1 MSEKMTFKEINQ
13 IDVSE
18 HTEQKMNLTY
28 LSWAWAHAEMKKIDE
43 NAEIKIHEFPD
54 TDALVALASHGVSIT
69 PDLAETITTN
79 YKKDKAGAYV
89 KVSVALN
96 ERTETEYLPVMDF
109 KNKAMTNPDAMAIN
123 KAHKRCFV
131 KALALHGL
139 GLYIYA
145 GEDLPEQPPVATVT
159 KKQADDL
166 KKQIKELS
174 QYLEDEQ
181 GERKTTVWLIS
192 KYSQGGET
200 LSDIAKA
207 NFDKATEDL
216 QRMINK
222 NKPIAD
228 ENYTENEQGSL
239 LEGNTTTPKG
249 DK

>member
-1 MSEKMTFKEINQ
+1 MTFKEINQ

-43 NAEIKIHEFPD
+43 NAKIVVHEFPD
-54 TDALVALASHGVSIT
+54 ADTLVDLASKGVAIT
-69 PDLAETITTN
+69 PELAETLKIN

-89 KVSVALN
+89 KVSVTLN

-145 GEDLPEQPPVATVT
+145 GEDLPEAPEVPKVT
-159 KKQADDL
+159 KEQADEIVA
-166 KKQIKELS
+166 KIKEAASYMDRDDADVML
-174 QYLEDEQ
+174 
-181 GERKTTVWLIS
+181 GRKIVGDNASNGSRVT
-192 KYSQGGET
+192 
-200 LSDIAKA
+200 DIDKINYDKTI
-207 NFDKATEDL
+207 NFL
-216 QRMINK
+216 NSIIGK
-222 NKPIAD
+222 NKPSDAKQ
-228 ENYTENEQGSL
+228 TSL
-239 LEGNTTTPKG
+239 MEGNTTTPKG

>member
-1 MSEKMTFKEINQ
+1 MTFKEINQ

-43 NAEIKIHEFPD
+43 NAKIVIHEFPD
-54 TDALVALASHGVSIT
+54 TDVLVDLASKGVAIT
-69 PDLAETITTN
+69 PELAEALKIN

-89 KVSVALN
+89 KVSVTLN

-145 GEDLPEQPPVATVT
+145 GEDLPEAPEVPKIT
-159 KKQADDL
+159 KMQADEIVA
-166 KKQIKELS
+166 KIKEAASYMDRDDADVML
-174 QYLEDEQ
+174 
-181 GERKTTVWLIS
+181 GRKVVGDNASNGSRVT
-192 KYSQGGET
+192 
-200 LSDIAKA
+200 DIDKINYDKTI
-207 NFDKATEDL
+207 NFLNSIIA
-216 QRMINK
+216 K
-222 NKPIAD
+222 NKPD
-228 ENYTENEQGSL
+228 DTEQTSL
-239 LEGNTTTPKG
+239 MEGNTTTPKQ
-249 DK
+249 

>member
-1 MSEKMTFKEINQ
+1 MTFKEINQ

-43 NAEIKIHEFPD
+43 NAKIVIHEFPD
-54 TDALVALASHGVSIT
+54 TDALVDLASKGVAIT
-69 PDLAETITTN
+69 PELADTLKIN

-89 KVSVALN
+89 KVSVTLN

-145 GEDLPEQPPVATVT
+145 GEDLPEAPEVPKIT
-159 KKQADDL
+159 KMQADEIVA
-166 KKQIKELS
+166 KIKEAASYMDRDDADVML
-174 QYLEDEQ
+174 
-181 GERKTTVWLIS
+181 GRKVVGDNASNGSRVT
-192 KYSQGGET
+192 
-200 LSDIAKA
+200 DIDKINYDKTI
-207 NFDKATEDL
+207 NFLNSIIA
-216 QRMINK
+216 K
-222 NKPIAD
+222 NKPDDA
-228 ENYTENEQGSL
+228 EQTSL
-239 LEGNTTTPKG
+239 MEGNTTTPKQ
-249 DK
+249 

>member
-1 MSEKMTFKEINQ
+1 MSKKMTFKEVNQ

-43 NAEIKIHEFPD
+43 NAKIVIHEFPD
-54 TDALVALASHGVSIT
+54 TDVLVDLASKGVAIT
-69 PDLAETITTN
+69 PELAETLKIN

-89 KVSVALN
+89 KVSVTLN

-145 GEDLPEQPPVATVT
+145 GEDLPEAPEVPKIT
-159 KKQADDL
+159 KMQADEIVA
-166 KKQIKELS
+166 KIKEAASYMDRDDADVML
-174 QYLEDEQ
+174 
-181 GERKTTVWLIS
+181 GRKVVGDNASNGSRVT
-192 KYSQGGET
+192 
-200 LSDIAKA
+200 DIDKINYDKTI
-207 NFDKATEDL
+207 NFLNSIIA
-216 QRMINK
+216 K
-222 NKPIAD
+222 NKPD
-228 ENYTENEQGSL
+228 EAEQTSL
-239 LEGNTTTPKG
+239 MEGNTTTPKG

>member
-1 MSEKMTFKEINQ
+1 MSKKMTFKEVNQ

-43 NAEIKIHEFPD
+43 NAKIVIHEFPD
-54 TDALVALASHGVSIT
+54 TDVLVDLASKGVAIT
-69 PDLAETITTN
+69 PELAETLKIN

-89 KVSVALN
+89 KVSVTLN

-145 GEDLPEQPPVATVT
+145 GEDLPEAPEVPKIT
-159 KKQADDL
+159 KMQADEIVA
-166 KKQIKELS
+166 KIKEAASYMDRDDADVML
-174 QYLEDEQ
+174 
-181 GERKTTVWLIS
+181 GRKVVGDNASNGSRVT
-192 KYSQGGET
+192 
-200 LSDIAKA
+200 DIDKINYDKTI
-207 NFDKATEDL
+207 NFLNSIIA
-216 QRMINK
+216 K
-222 NKPIAD
+222 NKPDDA
-228 ENYTENEQGSL
+228 EQTSL
-239 LEGNTTTPKG
+239 MEGNTTQVK
-249 DK
+249 K